1 MIDFLKKNWKV
12 ILIGILGITA
22 GFLLNI
28 YANKQSEKR
37 IIEAL
42 IAEIDALKEK
52 QKTSRITSA
61 EQLRLFEL
69 EQQLKALTL

>member
-1 MIDFLKKNWKV
+1 MIQFITKNWKV
-12 ILIGILGITA
+12 ILVGILGITI

-52 QKTSRITSA
+52 QKTSRITYS
-61 EQLRLFEL
+61 EQLRLFQL

>member
-1 MIDFLKKNWKV
+1 MIEFITKNWKV
-12 ILIGILGITA
+12 ILVGILGITI

-42 IAEIDALKEK
+42 IAQINSLKEK
-52 QKTSRITSA
+52 EQISRLSSD
-61 EQLRLFEL
+61 
-69 EQQLKALTL
+69 EQQRLIELQAKLNFVTA